1 MGARAGC
8 WTAEFAVV
16 VGLDLAAAAAA
27 LIVAPGAETEQQVAA
42 AAAAAAELA
51 IDLNC
56 LGLSAKEEMI
66 ESRAVAPSSE
76 DSSLDYL

>member
-42 AAAAAAELA
+42 VAAAAELA